1 MIKRSCSFK
10 RPLKNKF
17 DFIMQE
23 SIASDNISM
32 DTIKTYNSFPRIEP
46 KEKETIICCD
56 SSDEFDAEMQSRDEY
71 ALDLQLFYIKNKYK
85 VKEEVPI
92 EYQQMD
98 FYEMLYGQRL
108 LASNRKYS

>member
-1 MIKRSCSFK
+1 
-10 RPLKNKF
+10 
-17 DFIMQE
+17 MQE

-71 ALDLQLFYIKNKYK
+71 ALDL
-85 VKEEVPI
+85 
-92 EYQQMD
+92 
-98 FYEMLYGQRL
+98 
-108 LASNRKYS
+108 